1 MNSVNRESLCLRRLS
16 YIAPFTVSFI
26 AFLLLGLFSAR
37 FYYFVQ
43 SPNVNVKGKENTYLY
58 IPTGT
63 NFSGLLRIMKEK
75 HILRN
80 ENSFIFV
87 ALRKHYEKRVKPGRY
102 RVRKGMSNNELI
114 NHLRS
119 GIQEPVRLNIQSAR
133 TVAELAGKLGHQI
146 EADSTSLMKLFSD
159 PSYLKQFGINT
170 DNVFVLFIPNTNEIL
185 WNTSASQLMR
195 KMSIEQNSFWNAKRR
210 MRIDSTGM
218 NIEQVVTLAAI
229 VEKETNKDSEK
240 PDIAGVYINRLR
252 KGWPLQA
259 DPTIIYAWQDYS
271 IKRLTGR
278 HLKIESGY
286 NTYMHT
292 GLPPGPICIPSI
304 SSIDAVL
311 SFRNHRYMYFC
322 AKDDLSGYHNFAVS
336 LAEHRLNA
344 KNYQKALDHLN
355 IK

>member
-1 MNSVNRESLCLRRLS
+1 
-16 YIAPFTVSFI
+16 
-26 AFLLLGLFSAR
+26 
-37 FYYFVQ
+37 
-43 SPNVNVKGKENTYLY
+43 
-58 IPTGT
+58 
-63 NFSGLLRIMKEK
+63 MKEK

-170 DNVFVLFIPNTNEIL
+170 DNVFVLFIPNTHEIL